1 MIGRLRIPFVAF
13 SRPIFRGKMAV
24 SFREGM
30 FSVYISGSLLRVTT
44 PMIVS
49 YSFIFEVMQVDGAFG
64 TLQLPDGE
72 YQAP

>member
-1 MIGRLRIPFVAF
+1 
-13 SRPIFRGKMAV
+13 MAV